1 MNFSIWAPFINKNE
15 WINSLSL
22 SSELV
27 LQGLGMPQ
35 LIPFSKAP
43 KVASS
48 PPPRWLDVC
57 RSSERPPDSPA
68 NVWHLERALF
78 FDKKTEVYWRSKHY
92 QSTKNNIYN
101 KKWSRGISFI
111 FSTTSRS
118 PPHPKKKGNCP
129 CFFCRSKPFLATPP
143 TCSWVAWWT
152 LATSPHEGAM
162 LMKSDATVG
171 KNGKKHNCHHSSSM
185 QTHIKKAPFFMDVLV
200 PFVWLQSFT
209 NLSIHISIARKDWLS
224 MTVLQRCTHEEVL
237 LSKSQLF
244 SSVRSILGC
253 GERTSGSQQTV
264 WAHQNWLF
272 QCYFNSSTASTV
284 LHTIPQHAS
293 KDIKFNNF
301 DGPRCISLSTSV
313 HQPLK
318 PHVFKSRLDT
328 APPRDLLLCGVGW

>member
-1 MNFSIWAPFINKNE
+1 MNFPIWAPFINKNE

-78 FDKKTEVYWRSKHY
+78 FLTKKTEVYWRSKHY

-118 PPHPKKKGNCP
+118 PPPPKKKGNCP

-162 LMKSDATVG
+162 LMKSDPTVG
-171 KNGKKHNCHHSSSM
+171 KK
-185 QTHIKKAPFFMDVLV
+185 
-200 PFVWLQSFT
+200 W
-209 NLSIHISIARKDWLS
+209 
-224 MTVLQRCTHEEVL
+224 
-237 LSKSQLF
+237 
-244 SSVRSILGC
+244 
-253 GERTSGSQQTV
+253 
-264 WAHQNWLF
+264 
-272 QCYFNSSTASTV
+272 
-284 LHTIPQHAS
+284 
-293 KDIKFNNF
+293 
-301 DGPRCISLSTSV
+301 
-313 HQPLK
+313 
-318 PHVFKSRLDT
+318 
-328 APPRDLLLCGVGW
+328 

>member
-78 FDKKTEVYWRSKHY
+78 FLTKKLKYIGGLS
-92 QSTKNNIYN
+92 I
-101 KKWSRGISFI
+101 I
-111 FSTTSRS
+111 S
-118 PPHPKKKGNCP
+118 PPRTTYITRNGVGGSHSFLVQLHAPHPIPKKKGNCP

-162 LMKSDATVG
+162 LMKSDPTVG
-171 KNGKKHNCHHSSSM
+171 KK
-185 QTHIKKAPFFMDVLV
+185 
-200 PFVWLQSFT
+200 W
-209 NLSIHISIARKDWLS
+209 
-224 MTVLQRCTHEEVL
+224 
-237 LSKSQLF
+237 
-244 SSVRSILGC
+244 
-253 GERTSGSQQTV
+253 
-264 WAHQNWLF
+264 
-272 QCYFNSSTASTV
+272 
-284 LHTIPQHAS
+284 
-293 KDIKFNNF
+293 
-301 DGPRCISLSTSV
+301 
-313 HQPLK
+313 
-318 PHVFKSRLDT
+318 
-328 APPRDLLLCGVGW
+328 